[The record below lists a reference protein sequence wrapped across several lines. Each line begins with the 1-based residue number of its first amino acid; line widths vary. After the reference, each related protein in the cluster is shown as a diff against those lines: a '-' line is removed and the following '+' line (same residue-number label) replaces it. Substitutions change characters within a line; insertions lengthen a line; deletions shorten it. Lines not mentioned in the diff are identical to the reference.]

1 MMSQGKNIITALTA
15 GNATGPF
22 VTIMLNTHV
31 GHQNV
36 EKDQLQFKNFAK
48 EAKARFE
55 KKYSEKAWIPFQEKI
70 DALLADQDFWRRATT
85 SVAIILNAEDTFVHR
100 LAIRVDNQYYVA
112 DKPYLLAII
121 KNTQFNYDYFL
132 LALNRDSFKLYR
144 VSNRKL
150 SAITLPEDAPDTL
163 EKALGDELTGGNL
176 NYSVKGGS
184 GYNGGGKEG
193 VSYHGINTKDEE
205 VEIDWTNYY
214 QAVDAFL
221 KELDNPENLPLYL
234 FALPENQTMFKKVA
248 KTPFYSDKASIAQSP
263 AQLSDQD
270 IESHLNEIADALT
283 KEEIGK
289 YNKAMDKKIIDQLVD
304 IVPAAEEGRI
314 GEMFIA
320 TSNLVDG
327 FGEDPETEY
336 DRRQVLNNIADNV
349 IEKGGVVHVLE
360 QTDAPDEK
368 SLVAILRY

>member
-289 YNKAMDKKIIDQLVD
+289 YNKAMDKKFIDQLVD